1 MPEAAEFEAYKRRA
15 QRERTARR
23 AAEQLLEA
31 KAAELYDLNASL
43 EAQVADRTQDL
54 VAALDA
60 AMAASQARNGFFA
73 RMSHEIR
80 TPMNAVIGMT
90 DCMLLED
97 PPPSIF
103 EGLTTVRSASQSLLS
118 IINDILDFSKIEAGG
133 LSLQPVDFDLGAQFT
148 SVTDL
153 LRTSAEAKGLSLAL
167 SVDPRL
173 NRHVHG
179 PEAQLRQVLLNLV
192 GNAIKFTG
200 TGEVELGAHLMED
213 RGATLA
219 VECWVSDTGSG
230 ISEEDCG
237 RIFRAFEQV
246 DGSSTRAHGGT
257 GLGLAICQSLVEALG
272 GEIWVEST
280 LGEGTTFR
288 FSATLAA
295 EGASRPVQLPPWR
308 VLALGSEPDTGD
320 IVATALEGS
329 AVTVAIE
336 HNEMDVIQTLMT
348 AVAQGGAFDVV
359 LIRAQ
364 GLTAV
369 SNLTAALSAM
379 PTLQGVSTVVVGPSA
394 ARLEASG
401 WQPVVSEVGTFDVRH
416 IRTGL
421 EELRDRTPQ
430 AAIAE
435 PSEALRRP
443 ARILVVDDNPTNLL
457 VATRLLQRV
466 GHIVQTAENGRD
478 AVERAACNRY
488 DLVLMDVQMPG
499 ISGIEAARRIRN
511 VEVGNGDGCKVPIVG
526 FSAGTR
532 AEDRNRCLQGG
543 MDGYLTKPVSADELY
558 ATVDGLQLR
567 DLDVVEAEEGSETGE
582 RHASTPQN
590 DPLARLRRRIS
601 EPETLAML
609 GDDPE
614 IIAACIDAFVGS
626 AADVES
632 ALADAIEAS
641 DTEAFKQVAHT
652 LKGSVASVLGPD
664 MRASALDLESAA
676 ACPSG
681 ADVIRLGEKL
691 LGDLRA
697 TVHVFRA
704 YQQQET
710 G

>member
-1 MPEAAEFEAYKRRA
+1 MPEEAEFEAYKRRA

-31 KAAELYDLNASL
+31 KAGELYDLNASL
-43 EAQVADRTQDL
+43 EAQVADRTQEL

-90 DCMLLED
+90 DYMLLED

-103 EGLTTVRSASQSLLS
+103 EGLTTVRSASQSLLG

-153 LRTSAEAKGLSLAL
+153 LRTSAETKGLTLTL
-167 SVDPRL
+167 SIDPRL
-173 NRHVHG
+173 NRDVHG

-200 TGEVELGAHLMED
+200 TGEVELGAHLMDD

-257 GLGLAICQSLVEALG
+257 GLGLAICQSLVSALG

-288 FSATLAA
+288 FSATLEAQ
-295 EGASRPVQLPPWR
+295 GASRPVQLRPWR
-308 VLALGSEPDTGD
+308 VVVLGSEPDTAEV
-320 IVATALEGS
+320 VASALEGS
-329 AVTVAIE
+329 AVTVETE
-336 HNEMDVIQTLMT
+336 HTEMDVIQTLMT
-348 AVAQGGAFDVV
+348 AVAQGDAVDVV
-359 LIRAQ
+359 LIRTE
-364 GLTAV
+364 GLTV
-369 SNLTAALSAM
+369 LPNLIAALSAM
-379 PTLQGVSTVVVGPSA
+379 PTLQDVSTVVVGPSA
-394 ARLEASG
+394 ARLEGSG
-401 WQPVVSEVGTFDVRH
+401 WRPVVSEVGPFDARQVRA
-416 IRTGL
+416 GL
-421 EELRDRTPQ
+421 EELRDRTPL
-430 AAIAE
+430 AAVVE
-435 PSEALRRP
+435 PDAAPRRP

-466 GHIVQTAENGRD
+466 GHAVQTAENGHD
-478 AVERAACNRY
+478 AVERAASGRY
-488 DLVLMDVQMPG
+488 DLILMDVQMPG
-499 ISGIEAARRIRN
+499 ISGIEAARRIRSA
-511 VEVGNGDGCKVPIVG
+511 EVGDGGGRKVPIVG

-558 ATVDGLQLR
+558 ATVDGLRLV
-567 DLDVVEAEEGSETGE
+567 DLEEPEGGGVDTGEGSET
-582 RHASTPQN
+582 TPEA
-590 DPLARLRRRIS
+590 DALARLRRRIS

-626 AADVES
+626 AANVES
-632 ALADAIEAS
+632 ALADAIEAD
-641 DTEAFKQVAHT
+641 DTEAFKRVAHT

-664 MRASALDLESAA
+664 MRATALDLESAA
-676 ACPSG
+676 TGPES
-681 ADVIRLGEKL
+681 ADVIRLGEQL